1 MEIFSYPLLIN
12 ILLLIVIAFYLLKMN
27 KSKQSGMGI
36 NKIAQWSGKGKT
48 FQPVIEK
55 FTINLTQLAAEDKID
70 PVVGRDKEI
79 KRVIQVLSRRKKNNV
94 ILFGKA
100 GIGKTAIVEGLAI
113 AIFAGQVPRSL
124 LNKTVLKLD
133 LSSVLAGTKYRGE
146 FENRFKALVDAI
158 VTLNKQIIVFIDEI
172 HTLVE
177 AGGVEGAI
185 DADDIIK
192 SPLARGDLQM
202 VGTTTIKEY
211 EKYIAPDATLTRRF
225 EALLVKEPTAAE
237 TIKMLKALRKGYED
251 YHNVVISDD
260 ILKKII
266 EFSKKIKGRVFPD
279 KAIDIMDEVSAKV
292 RLDHI
297 DINTKITIT
306 VKDLKDVLKDFK

>member
-133 LSSVLAGTKYRGE
+133 LSSILAGTKYRGE

-211 EKYIAPDATLTRRF
+211 EKYGF
-225 EALLVKEPTAAE
+225 
-237 TIKMLKALRKGYED
+237 
-251 YHNVVISDD
+251 
-260 ILKKII
+260 
-266 EFSKKIKGRVFPD
+266 
-279 KAIDIMDEVSAKV
+279 
-292 RLDHI
+292 
-297 DINTKITIT
+297 
-306 VKDLKDVLKDFK
+306 